1 MSYFTTHTYT
11 VDSKNIFIFT
21 PCPQNI
27 NHMKKNLYKSLFIA
41 FALFMAFPL
50 LAQNQIEKPADFF
63 GFKPGA
69 DRQLFT
75 YEKLIDYFKLLDSQ
89 SPRLKMFR
97 IGTSPMG
104 KPMYVAMISSAKNI
118 AELSKLKEINKQ
130 LAINPNLSETQK
142 AEMIKDGKVFIYATL
157 SMHSS
162 EVGPTQASPLIAY
175 KLITSNDPEIR
186 NWMDQTVYMMVPNH
200 NPDGMDM
207 VVDNYL
213 KYRGTKYEGA
223 SLPGIWHK
231 YIGHDNNRDF
241 ITLSQSDSKAIAAV
255 SDTSWYPQVMFEKH
269 QMGMTDVRY
278 FVPPP
283 SDAIAQVIDANLW
296 NWMKIFG
303 SNMITEMTADSLK
316 GVVEQYVFDDYWPG
330 STETSLWKN
339 VISML
344 TECASARFATPVYIE
359 PTELTAD
366 GKGLS
371 DYKKS
376 INMPDPWKGGWWKLS
391 DIVQYEIS
399 STMAIIKTAYLHK
412 DEILK
417 FRNDLCVK
425 EVNKGKTLPPNYYI
439 LPTMQ
444 HDQSEL
450 VDLIRIMQEQGVNV
464 YHLTKDITLN
474 NFDYHKGDVVIPL
487 DQPYRPFIKEVM
499 EKQEYPV
506 RHFTPGGEVIRPY
519 DITSWS
525 LPLQKGLENHEIDQ
539 YSELINQNIEKLP
552 LNFNFMKTP
561 EKSSWGMVFSVNEN
575 ESFRDAFTLL
585 SEKNKVF
592 RTEEDFTV
600 DGTMVPK
607 GSFIASNSSDLKTL
621 MSTMT
626 VSPVSLSEK
635 PSVKMKELK
644 LPRIGLMVTWFHD
657 MDAGWTRFIL
667 DTYHIPYT
675 VIHPEDIATLD
686 FSKYDF
692 LVFPDMLKSVLLDGK
707 YSENGYFE
715 ANYPPEYTK
724 GIGKKGLEKIMGFVN
739 GGGKILSWGRSTDLF
754 EGTQKIQSEKGPETE
769 FVLPFRN
776 IGPQLKKQ
784 GLYCPGTLIA
794 VNWKQDHPLT
804 LGMQH
809 RTGIFYRGN
818 PVFRTSIPGF
828 EMDRRV
834 IGWFPEENL
843 MMSGYAENIK
853 LVANKPIMV
862 WLQRGKGEMVLY
874 GFSPIFR
881 DSTPATY
888 KLLFNA
894 LFI

>member
-1 MSYFTTHTYT
+1 
-11 VDSKNIFIFT
+11 
-21 PCPQNI
+21 
-27 NHMKKNLYKSLFIA
+27 MKKNFYKTLFV
-41 FALFMAFPL
+41 ALALLMALPAM
-50 LAQNQIEKPADFF
+50 AQGPIEKPENFF

-75 YEKLIDYFKLLDSQ
+75 YEKLIDYYKLLDSQ
-89 SPRLKMFR
+89 SPRLKMFP

-104 KPMYVAMISSAKNI
+104 KPMYVVMISSAKNI

-130 LAINPNLSETQK
+130 LALNPRLTEAQK
-142 AEMIKDGKVFIYATL
+142 AAMIKDGKVFIYATL

-175 KLITSNDPEIR
+175 RLITSNDPEIR
-186 NWMDQTVYMMVPNH
+186 SWMDKVVYMMVPNH

-207 VVDNYL
+207 VVNNYL
-213 KYRGTKYEGA
+213 KYRGTPYEGA
-223 SLPGIWHK
+223 SLPGVWHK
-231 YIGHDNNRDF
+231 YVGHDNNRDF
-241 ITLSQSDSKAIAAV
+241 ITLSQSDTKAIAAV

-269 QMGMTDVRY
+269 QMGMSDVRY

-283 SDAIAQVIDANLW
+283 TDAIAQVIDANLW

-316 GVVEQYVFDDYWPG
+316 GVVQQYVFDDYWPG

-339 VISML
+339 VIAML

-376 INMPDPWKGGWWKLS
+376 INMPDPWPGGWWKLS
-391 DIVQYEIS
+391 DIVQYEMS

-417 FRNDLCVK
+417 FRNDICVK
-425 EVNKGKTLPPNYYI
+425 EVNKGKTQAPNYYI
-439 LPTMQ
+439 LPAAQ

-450 VDLIRIMQEQGVNV
+450 ADLIRIMQEQGVDV

-474 NFDYHKGDVVIPL
+474 NFDYHQGDIVLPMT
-487 DQPYRPFIKEVM
+487 QPYRPFIKEVM
-499 EKQEYPV
+499 EAQEYPV
-506 RHFTPGGEVIRPY
+506 RHFTHGGKVIRPY

-525 LPLQKGLENHEIDQ
+525 LPLQKGLESHEIDQ
-539 YSELINQNIEKLP
+539 YTSLIDNNIEKLP
-552 LNFNFMKTP
+552 LNFNFMTPP
-561 EKSSWGMVFSVNEN
+561 EKGAWGMAFNVNEN
-575 ESFRDAFTLL
+575 ESFKDAFTLL
-585 SEKNKVF
+585 SEKNKVY

-600 DGTMVPK
+600 DGKIIPK
-607 GSFIASNSSDLKTL
+607 GSFIASGSSDLKKL
-621 MSTMT
+621 QASMT
-626 VSPVSLSEK
+626 AAPVFLQKK
-635 PSVKMKELK
+635 PSVKMQEVR
-644 LPRIGLMVTWFHD
+644 LPRIAMMVTWFHD
-657 MDAGWTRFIL
+657 MDAGWTRFVF

-675 VIHPEDIATLD
+675 VIHPEDIATEDL
-686 FSKYDF
+686 SNYDF
-692 LVFPDMLKSVLLDGK
+692 LIFPDMSKSVLMDGK
-707 YSENGYFE
+707 YSENGYYQPNF
-715 ANYPPEYTK
+715 PPQYTQ
-724 GIGKKGLEKIMGFVN
+724 GIGKPGLQKIMEFVN
-739 GGGKILSWGRSTDLF
+739 NGGKILSWGKSTDLF
-754 EGTQKIQSEKGPETE
+754 EGTQKIKSEKGQETE
-769 FVLPFRN
+769 FVLPIRN
-776 IGPQLKKQ
+776 IGPQLRKQ

-794 VNWKQDHPLT
+794 VNWKPNHPLT
-804 LGMQH
+804 LGMES

-818 PVFRTSIPGF
+818 PVFTTSLPGF

-834 IGWFPEENL
+834 IGWFPEEHL
-843 MMSGYAENIK
+843 IMSGYAENIK
-853 LVANKPIMV
+853 LVGNKPIMV
-862 WLQRGKGEMVLY
+862 WLRRGKGQMVLY

-881 DSTPATY
+881 DSTPVTY
-888 KLLFNA
+888 KLVFNA